1 MKRVGV
7 SILLVVSLVAI
18 ALPPFSAHASLP
30 GIEDYTNE
38 RIVPLL
44 ISPTSAGADG
54 SGFLYSSRI
63 VFTSAHTAVTFDS
76 NGKMVDFREELSVG
90 KPNSNVT
97 NSGTGVRVIKRFAA
111 PGYTANKEG
120 DIHDFAILVLEGDL
134 IQIEPAQLMTPEI
147 EKELV
152 GKKATVKMH
161 GYGNHVDLCGPNE
174 NPPCKTGRLVSSAV
188 PRSAEATLRTA
199 SDFAQLIPRPI
210 PARFVNELL
219 FFSPEKTGMCAG
231 DSGGSL
237 TTTYNGKLLYLSNIG
252 TGAFTYGCGMGGG
265 YDGKGG
271 FQHSPQI
278 YKQLDLLKQAE
289 NFLAEQI
296 AIELATAKSKAETEA
311 KAAAELKAKQEADA
325 KAAAELKAKAA
336 ADAEL
341 KAKADA
347 DSKAA
352 ASKKSTITCI
362 KGKLVKKVT
371 AVKPKCPTGY
381 KKK

>member
-1 MKRVGV
+1 MISRWRWV
-7 SILLVVSLVAI
+7 IPVVSSLMLI
-18 ALPPFSAHASLP
+18 ALSQPVQASLP

-44 ISPTSAGADG
+44 ISPTSARADG
-54 SGFLYSSRI
+54 SGFLYSPRI

-76 NGKMVDFREELSVG
+76 NGRMVDFRAELSVG

-97 NSGTGVRVIKRFAA
+97 NSGTGVRVIKRFAS
-111 PGYTANKEG
+111 PGYIADKEG
-120 DIHDFAILVLEGDL
+120 DINDFAILVLERDL
-134 IQIEPAQLMTPEI
+134 MQIQPAQLMTPEI

-152 GKKATVKMH
+152 GKKTTVKMH
-161 GYGNHVDLCGPNE
+161 GYGNYVDLCGPNE
-174 NPPCKTGRLVSSAV
+174 IPPCKTGRLDSSAV

-210 PARFVNELL
+210 STRFVNELL

-271 FQHSPQI
+271 FQYSPQI
-278 YKQLDLLKQAE
+278 YKQLDLIKQAE
-289 NFLAEQI
+289 SFVAEQI
-296 AIELATAKSKAETEA
+296 AIELATAKTKAEAEEKVELKARADAEA
-311 KAAAELKAKQEADA
+311 KIAAEIKAKQEAEA
-325 KAAAELKAKAA
+325 KTAGI
-336 ADAEL
+336 
-341 KAKADA
+341 
-347 DSKAA
+347 
-352 ASKKSTITCI
+352 KKTTISCV
-362 KGKLVKKVT
+362 KGKLIKKVS
-371 AVKPKCPTGY
+371 AVKPKCPAGY